1 MFSSKVHKQSS
12 DIEQRFID
20 NLSAREREQEKNRS
34 VRREVEDA
42 FLDYDLHLADFELNP
57 ESLYCGH
64 QLLNLDLRHSCG
76 VNIVRIVR
84 GGLNINAPGGRERL
98 YPHDRIVVAGS
109 DEQIKLFRNKLDTAV
124 DSTKKS
130 GAERASTFSLEQL
143 QVSSEMPFCGKT
155 LAESRIGELAQCVVL
170 GIEHNG
176 STTMNPTASDILHE
190 GDMLILAGETD
201 KIKGLLVTTA

>member
-1 MFSSKVHKQSS
+1 MWFFQYLHHHKELISILPQH
-12 DIEQRFID
+12 
-20 NLSAREREQEKNRS
+20 
-34 VRREVEDA
+34 
-42 FLDYDLHLADFELNP
+42 HLADFELNP

-109 DEQIKLFRNKLDTAV
+109 DEQIKTFRQKLYTAV
-124 DSTKKS
+124 DSNKS
-130 GAERASTFSLEQL
+130 SIERASTFSLEQL

-176 STTMNPTASDILHE
+176 TTTMNPTATDVLHE
-190 GDMLILAGETD
+190 GDTLILAGETE
-201 KIKGLLVTTA
+201 KIKGLLG